1 MFVSDVDAFHVNRTE
16 AETWTTFSTDQ
27 TKSDVLASD
36 EIVLL
41 SSVDDT
47 TLLVDHSVS
56 GDGNVFTGLKPQI
69 SVASFSRDLVP
80 SDMIMGESDKTLSKT
95 AVSQQQQQQF
105 DGKASMLLPLH
116 ILLDFNGESSCVL
129 SDSLP
134 SSNAEM
140 THASLPAS
148 PVSNIQL
155 RDPHEADYPRMV
167 VKNFEEEYYSSQR
180 TDDYLN
186 FIRFGYR
193 GEVPKSPEPH
203 RRLSMPAQGNARS
216 NYVSKSR
223 RDCLLGYGKPVGPA
237 ATISHF
243 GLERCDRRP
252 SLFGRAL
259 VNDLEREYEKLQS
272 IFAAWQLSLRSD
284 TEKTASNIDSR
295 AESQVLQQAILSQ
308 HQLLRDI
315 CERILQM
322 SPVSFEK
329 AGKPNVS
336 DVLEQMKKTEQQMNA
351 RVTTETVD
359 VLTTNKSMFEPV
371 VRTDLLISSEAGQ
384 AVGNTEKKNDYVAGF
399 QRTRRTSYK
408 KYREFLGNHPTP
420 SPDSPQSFDA
430 AILENSYGVLSSV
443 RDQSDSDSAKGTPTA
458 ALRTSKINQP
468 RATPH
473 EIDLDASE
481 QAQKALLL
489 EEIKTFGGSSG
500 LRRTPNSAKSADGV
514 FTFKQ
519 FQ

>member
-1 MFVSDVDAFHVNRTE
+1 MSLMLSIETE
-16 AETWTTFSTDQ
+16 SKERRRLLFPQ

-36 EIVLL
+36 EIVVL
-41 SSVDDT
+41 SSIDDT
-47 TLLVDHSVS
+47 ALLVDHSVS
-56 GDGNVFTGLKPQI
+56 KDDNLLTSLRPQI

-80 SDMIMGESDKTLSKT
+80 SDVFMGESDKTLSKT
-95 AVSQQQQQQF
+95 AISQQQQQF
-105 DGKASMLLPLH
+105 DGKASTLLPLH
-116 ILLDFNGESSCVL
+116 ILLDFNDQSSCVL
-129 SDSLP
+129 SDSCLP

-148 PVSNIQL
+148 PMSNIQL

-167 VKNFEEEYYSSQR
+167 VKNFEEEYYSSQH

-203 RRLSMPAQGNARS
+203 RRLSMPAQGNVRS
-216 NYVSKSR
+216 NYMSKSR
-223 RDCLLGYGKPVGPA
+223 RGCLLSYGKPVGPA

-243 GLERCDRRP
+243 GLQRSDRRP
-252 SLFGRAL
+252 PLFGISL

-272 IFAAWQLSLRSD
+272 IFAAWQLCLRSD
-284 TEKTASNIDSR
+284 AEKTAGDNDPR
-295 AESQVLQQAILSQ
+295 AEAQVLQQAILSQ

-322 SPVSFEK
+322 SPMSFEK
-329 AGKPNVS
+329 AGRPNVS

-351 RVTTETVD
+351 CVTTEAVD
-359 VLTTNKSMFEPV
+359 VLTTNKSVFEPS
-371 VRTDLLISSEAGQ
+371 VRPDVLSSSEAGQ
-384 AVGNTEKKNDYVAGF
+384 VVNNTGKKNDFVAGF
-399 QRTRRTSYK
+399 QRSRRTSYK
-408 KYREFLGNHPTP
+408 KYREFLGKHP
-420 SPDSPQSFDA
+420 SPSPGSPQPFDA
-430 AILENSYGVLSSV
+430 AILENSYGALSSGG
-443 RDQSDSDSAKGTPTA
+443 DQNDSNSAKGTPTV
-458 ALRTSKINQP
+458 ALRTSKIRQI
-468 RATPH
+468 RATPL
-473 EIDLDASE
+473 EIELDGSD

-500 LRRTPNSAKSADGV
+500 LRRTPTSAKSPDGA